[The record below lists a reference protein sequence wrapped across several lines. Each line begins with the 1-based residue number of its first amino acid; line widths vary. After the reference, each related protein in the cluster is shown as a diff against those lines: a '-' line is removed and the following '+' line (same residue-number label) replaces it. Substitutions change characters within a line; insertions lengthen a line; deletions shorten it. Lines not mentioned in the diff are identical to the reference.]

1 MFNFS
6 YLIDLTTAINF
17 QQRSHTLR
25 QSIKTKK
32 KKKELFRQGQVIKRQ
47 ILEAQ
52 YELDQAD
59 LQVHFLEA
67 EEDPVSK
74 KPIVSRD
81 FFQVIPKDVE
91 EEDEWRPRPFVL
103 KIIILNPY
111 VEELTLHGALP
122 VNSAR
127 DNLHWIPWV

>member
-6 YLIDLTTAINF
+6 YLVDVIAAINL
-17 QQRSHTLR
+17 QQRSQKLR

-32 KKKELFRQGQVIKRQ
+32 KRQELFRQAQEIKRQ
-47 ILEAQ
+47 ILEAS

-74 KPIVSRD
+74 PPVLSRD
-81 FFQVIPKDVE
+81 FCQVIPKDAE
-91 EEDEWRPRPFVL
+91 EEEEWRPRPFVL
-103 KIIILNPY
+103 KIINMNPC
-111 VEELTLHGALP
+111 VEELTLYGALP